1 MAKRQ
6 RLHEPSQGD
15 IVTLNDRVP
24 RHGIITS
31 GKRHV
36 WPILLIL
43 AGALLVRGAYLYE
56 ARAVPSSR
64 HLMGDGAGYYRWAE
78 DIADGNWIGE
88 ESFYQAPLY
97 PYVLGVCFRAV
108 GANVWTVR
116 VVQAVWGALAVA
128 CLWFAGSRLF
138 GRSVG
143 WLAAVMLA
151 MYAPAVFFD
160 GIVQKA
166 SLACFLTCALL
177 AAMAWYEGGAR
188 VYRALVVGVIAA
200 LLAVTRE
207 NAFVWLAIVA
217 VWLWM
222 LRREVRQGV
231 DWVALGTYAIGVS
244 LVLFPV
250 GLRNKVVGGEWSV
263 STFQAGANFYI
274 GNHLGA
280 DGRYQPLVRGHETP
294 TFERRDATLL
304 AERDLG
310 RQLTAKGV
318 SDYWLSRAMG
328 DIRAEPARWV
338 GLMGR
343 KMLMVWNRYEVSDA
357 ESQYVHE
364 SFSVLLRALGSVW
377 HFGVLCPLAAVG
389 VMSTGFR
396 WRRLWVYHALIASMA
411 LAVALFFV
419 LARYR
424 LPLVPLL
431 IVFAATGC
439 VEIQRGIRLRR
450 FRSLALWGVVALVVA
465 TIVNWPMHDEQRL
478 NAMAWMNVGTALA
491 KEGDLSGATGY
502 FLRALEG
509 HPESAEANNNLAQA
523 LALQGDFGRA
533 VPHYQ
538 AALAAAPGLLGVDYN
553 LAVALEQVGRVDSAI
568 RHYRRA
574 TELDPWDAE
583 AQAAVARLRGRK

>member
-1 MAKRQ
+1 MTSSKVVTDGGTASCGAR
-6 RLHEPSQGD
+6 RL
-15 IVTLNDRVP
+15 
-24 RHGIITS
+24 
-31 GKRHV
+31 
-36 WPILLIL
+36 WPIVLVLT
-43 AGALLVRGAYLYE
+43 GALVVRGVYLWE
-56 ARAVPSSR
+56 AQAGPSAR
-64 HLMGDGAGYYRWAE
+64 DLMGDAAEYYRWAQE
-78 DIADGNWIGE
+78 IAGGNWLGE
-88 ESFYQAPLY
+88 DSFYQAPLY
-97 PYVLGVCFRAV
+97 PYVLGVCFKAV

-116 VVQAVWGALAVA
+116 VIQAVWGVVAVG
-128 CLWFAGSRLF
+128 CLWFVGARMF
-138 GRSVG
+138 GRAVG
-143 WLAAVMLA
+143 GVAAVMLA

-177 AAMAWYEGGAR
+177 ATMAWHEGGAR
-188 VYRALVVGVIAA
+188 AYRALFVGVVGA

-207 NAFVWLAIVA
+207 NAFVWLAIIA
-217 VWLWM
+217 MWLGT
-222 LRREVRQGV
+222 LRRERGQRVN
-231 DWVALGTYAIGVS
+231 WVALGSYAIGVS

-263 STFQAGANFYI
+263 STFQAGTNFYI

-294 TFERRDATLL
+294 TFERRDATVL
-304 AERDLG
+304 AEADLG
-310 RQLTAKGV
+310 RTLTAKEV
-318 SDYWLSRAMG
+318 SDYWLWRAVG
-328 DIRAEPARWV
+328 DIKAEPVSWV

-357 ESQYVHE
+357 ESQYVQE
-364 SFSVLLRALGSVW
+364 SFSVVLRALGSVW

-389 VMSTGFR
+389 VMSTWGQ
-396 WRRLWVYHALIASMA
+396 WRRLWIFHALIVSMA
-411 LAVALFFV
+411 GAVALFFV

-431 IVFAATGC
+431 IVFAAAGC
-439 VEIQRGIRLRR
+439 VEIWRGFGLRR
-450 FRSLALWGVVALVVA
+450 YRPLALLGVVALAVA
-465 TIVNWPMHDEQRL
+465 TIVNWPVHDEHRL

-491 KEGDLSGATGY
+491 KEGDLAGATGY
-502 FLRALEG
+502 FLRAVEG

-523 LALQGDFGRA
+523 LALQGEFAGA
-533 VPHYQ
+533 IPHYQ

-553 LAVALEQVGRVDSAI
+553 LAVALEQTGRVDDAV